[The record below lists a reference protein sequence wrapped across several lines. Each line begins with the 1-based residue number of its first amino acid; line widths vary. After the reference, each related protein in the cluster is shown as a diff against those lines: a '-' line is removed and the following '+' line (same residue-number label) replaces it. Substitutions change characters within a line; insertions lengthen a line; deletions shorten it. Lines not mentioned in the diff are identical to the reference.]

1 MTAREDL
8 IADTFVELADTLVAE
23 FDTID
28 FLHTLVERTLALLDA
43 DAGGIMLADQRGGL
57 EVLAASSHE
66 VRLVELF
73 ELQNHEG
80 PCLEAFRTG
89 EAVTKTDLADM
100 RASWPSFTARLE
112 RAGFASAQAVP
123 MRLREE
129 VIGALNVFRVTP
141 GALSPAD
148 MKMARALAD
157 VATVGLLQE
166 RTIRARE
173 RLAEQL
179 QGALNS
185 RVLIEQAK
193 GVLAER
199 SGLEVDQA
207 FTAMR
212 SHARRSG
219 ASLHAVADDIIHGR
233 IGLGPLLG
241 PDRT

>member
-1 MTAREDL
+1 MTAREEL

-23 FDTID
+23 FDVID
-28 FLHTLVERTLALLDA
+28 FLHTLVERAVALLDA

-80 PCLEAFRTG
+80 PCLEAFQTG
-89 EAVTKTDLADM
+89 EAVTKSDLAEM
-100 RASWPSFTARLE
+100 RAAWPSFTTRLE
-112 RAGFASAQAVP
+112 QAGFASAQAVP

-129 VIGALNVFRVTP
+129 VIGALNVFRVSS
-141 GALSPAD
+141 GALNAAD

-166 RTIRARE
+166 RTIHARE

-193 GVLAER
+193 GVIAER
-199 SGLEVDQA
+199 SALSIDRA
-207 FTAMR
+207 FAVMR
-212 SHARRSG
+212 TYARRNG
-219 ASLHAVADDIIHGR
+219 KSLHTVATEV
-233 IGLGPLLG
+233 LK
-241 PDRT
+241 DRLHLEIT

>member
-1 MTAREDL
+1 MTAREEL

-23 FDTID
+23 FDVID
-28 FLHTLVERTLALLDA
+28 FLHTLVERTVALLDA

-73 ELQNHEG
+73 ELQNDEG
-80 PCLEAFRTG
+80 PCLEAYRTG
-89 EAVTKTDLADM
+89 EAVMKSDVTGM
-100 RASWPSFTARLE
+100 RAAWPSFTIRLE

-129 VIGALNVFRVTP
+129 VIGALNVFRTAP
-141 GALSPAD
+141 GALSQAD

-199 SGLEVDQA
+199 SGLEVDHA
-207 FTAMR
+207 FAVMR
-212 SHARRSG
+212 SYARRNG
-219 ASLHAVADDIIHGR
+219 ISLLTVAEGIVQGR
-233 IGLGPLLG
+233 LRL
-241 PDRT
+241 TTT